1 MTNRPTNRSQS
12 AEELA
17 KELIPAQKLKQI
29 ITEQTPE
36 STEALVSSAEVIG
49 KRLAKIVHTSQGV
62 PTSQGVTTSQI
73 RNIFGT
79 VRMIEQEVQALAES
93 DPLPVPVQRS
103 LQMLRPKLAYQYG
116 RAQDRNKVE
125 MGALMMILSD
135 AISLVGSSVPNFRNF
150 MDFFEAILAYHR
162 YAGGKTN

>member
-1 MTNRPTNRSQS
+1 MTNRPMNH

-17 KELIPAQKLKQI
+17 RELVSPETLQQI

-36 STEALVSSAEVIG
+36 STTVLISRAEAIG
-49 KRLAKIVHTSQGV
+49 RRLAVQI
-62 PTSQGVTTSQI
+62 TTSQI

-79 VRMIEQEVQALAES
+79 VRMIEQDVKMLTDKE
-93 DPLPVPVQRS
+93 PLPIQVQRS

-116 RAQDRNKVE
+116 RVQGRDDDAKKVA
-125 MGALMMILSD
+125 MGALTKILSD

-162 YAGGKTN
+162 RFGGRTN